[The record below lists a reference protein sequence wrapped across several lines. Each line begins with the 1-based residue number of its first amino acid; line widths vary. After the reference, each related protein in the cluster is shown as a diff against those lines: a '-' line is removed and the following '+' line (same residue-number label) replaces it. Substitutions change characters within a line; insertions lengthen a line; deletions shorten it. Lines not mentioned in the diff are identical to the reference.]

1 MEVFGF
7 RRQSADG
14 IVDEDVRACQFCP
27 VQAYDEQSK
36 LFLCDDSTLGF
47 AFECVPLAGG
57 DQHTK
62 ERIEQLVAGDYPPGT
77 IMQFFLYRSP
87 DIEPQ
92 LNALARIRQDHM
104 DGPLAGVVK
113 QRIDFLRAHT
123 KKNIHGRSFSGG
135 DYDCGRIQLSLIH
148 I

>member
-47 AFECVPLAGG
+47 AL
-57 DQHTK
+57 DRK
-62 ERIEQLVAGDYPPGT
+62 
-77 IMQFFLYRSP
+77 S
-87 DIEPQ
+87 
-92 LNALARIRQDHM
+92 
-104 DGPLAGVVK
+104 VV
-113 QRIDFLRAHT
+113 
-123 KKNIHGRSFSGG
+123 
-135 DYDCGRIQLSLIH
+135 
-148 I
+148 

>member
-62 ERIEQLVAGDYPPGT
+62 ERIEVGGRRL
-77 IMQFFLYRSP
+77 SP
-87 DIEPQ
+87 NHHAV
-92 LNALARIRQDHM
+92 LLFAR
-104 DGPLAGVVK
+104 P
-113 QRIDFLRAHT
+113 T
-123 KKNIHGRSFSGG
+123 SS
-135 DYDCGRIQLSLIH
+135 LS
-148 I
+148 

>member
-87 DIEPQ
+87 DI
-92 LNALARIRQDHM
+92 
-104 DGPLAGVVK
+104 
-113 QRIDFLRAHT
+113 
-123 KKNIHGRSFSGG
+123 
-135 DYDCGRIQLSLIH
+135 
-148 I
+148 

>member
-92 LNALARIRQDHM
+92 LNALARIRQD
-104 DGPLAGVVK
+104 P
-113 QRIDFLRAHT
+113 
-123 KKNIHGRSFSGG
+123 HGRALGG
-135 DYDCGRIQLSLIH
+135 RCEAAN
-148 I
+148 